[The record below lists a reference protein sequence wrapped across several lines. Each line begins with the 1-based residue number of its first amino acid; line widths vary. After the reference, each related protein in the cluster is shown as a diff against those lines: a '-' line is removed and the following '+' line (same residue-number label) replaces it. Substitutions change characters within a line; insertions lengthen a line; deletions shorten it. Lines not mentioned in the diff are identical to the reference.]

1 MENIVRPEEQNEG
14 QRDWRGD
21 RERELTRDEAGE
33 AGRATLQGLEGHDK
47 GFFCVLKAVCSL

>member
-1 MENIVRPEEQNEG
+1 MRPEEQNEG